1 MLSSVVVKNPEFC
14 HNRVQIKPR
23 VFDRSSD
30 AMNQFLLYFASG
42 LTALLVGYF
51 TNQLPNLPDNLKPWV
66 PLALAVLTLLSPIL
80 LIQVSHSGN
89 SSAKTVI
96 RGNTLGGKQSN
107 IKATDAL
114 VEKNK
119 LTGEGTSISTNDRDS
134 GTQP

>member
-1 MLSSVVVKNPEFC
+1 
-14 HNRVQIKPR
+14 
-23 VFDRSSD
+23 
-30 AMNQFLLYFASG
+30 MNQFLLYFASG
-42 LTALLVGYF
+42 LIALLVGYF

-66 PLALAVLTLLSPIL
+66 PLVLAVLTLFSSIL
-80 LIQVSHSGN
+80 VIKQSQSGN
-89 SSAKTVI
+89 SSPKTVI
-96 RGNTLGGKQSN
+96 RGNTLEGIKSS

>member
-1 MLSSVVVKNPEFC
+1 MAVKSPEFC

-23 VFDRSSD
+23 VFYRSSA
-30 AMNQFLLYFASG
+30 AMNQFLLYLASG
-42 LTALLVGYF
+42 LITVLVGYF

-66 PLALAVLTLLSPIL
+66 PLAMAVLTLAGSIL
-80 LIQVSHSGN
+80 LIQQSHSGN

-96 RGNTLGGKQSN
+96 RGNRLKGKLSS

-114 VEKNK
+114 VERNQ
-119 LTGEGTSISTNDRDS
+119 LTGESSSISTRDSDS

>member
-1 MLSSVVVKNPEFC
+1 MVVKSQEFC

-30 AMNQFLLYFASG
+30 AMNQFLLYFAS
-42 LTALLVGYF
+42 ALITVLVGYF
-51 TNQLPNLPDNLKPWV
+51 TNQLPNLPDNWKPWV
-66 PLALAVLTLLSPIL
+66 PLGLAVLTLVGSIL
-80 LIQVSHSGN
+80 LIQQSHSGN
-89 SSAKTVI
+89 SSPKTTI
-96 RGNTLGGKQSN
+96 RGNTLAGNQTS

-119 LTGEGTSISTNDRDS
+119 LTGEGSSISTRDSDS